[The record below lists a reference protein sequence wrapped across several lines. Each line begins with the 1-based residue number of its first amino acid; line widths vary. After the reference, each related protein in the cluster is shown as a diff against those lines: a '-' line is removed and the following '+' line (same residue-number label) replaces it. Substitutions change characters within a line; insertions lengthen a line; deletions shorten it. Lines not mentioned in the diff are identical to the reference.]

1 MTQCSLA
8 EQRALYRSA
17 GWISSQAELAERV
30 AAPARML
37 ARELVQRRPRQ
48 DLLSGVHN
56 PFGHHACPSEA
67 WRFLDLAESVALLDQ
82 VESVLGPDIVLWDSE
97 LYLDP
102 AAWPR
107 DEAQYWPVDPLAGT
121 VVMLDL
127 ERQHTVLIDI
137 TRLADVFDDIAL
149 PPGPC
154 YALRYMPAT
163 SRYNRDPRFAPN
175 RLATLV
181 RPLVNHCIRPIWL
194 VRGEDRAGSDFVT
207 GFAPPA
213 ARWADAVRLSPE
225 Q

>member
-1 MTQCSLA
+1 MNPRSLA

-17 GWISSQAELAERV
+17 GWISSPTALAEPV
-30 AAPARML
+30 AAPARLL
-37 ARELVQRRPRQ
+37 ARLLVQRRPRQ

-56 PFGHHACPSEA
+56 PFGHHACPSAA
-67 WRFLDLAESVALLDQ
+67 WQFLDLAESAALLDQ

-97 LYLDP
+97 LHPDS

-107 DEAQYWPVDPLAGT
+107 DEALYWPADPLAGT
-121 VVMLDL
+121 VVAVDL
-127 ERQHTVLIDI
+127 ERQRTVLIDI

-149 PPGPC
+149 QRGPC
-154 YALRYMPAT
+154 YTVRYMPAT
-163 SRYNRDPRFAPN
+163 SLYNRDPRFAPN
-175 RLATLV
+175 RLATQV